1 MPIDYLHVVFGKMS
15 VQCSTHFFFFVLI
28 KFVSMCAYVCV
39 LSCMSCLYTL
49 NINPLLVVSFADIF
63 SHSVGCLFM
72 LLMISFSVQKLL
84 V

>member
-1 MPIDYLHVVFGKMS
+1 M
-15 VQCSTHFFFFVLI
+15 
-28 KFVSMCAYVCV
+28 YVCVCVCLCV

-84 V
+84 SLIRSNLFSFVFYFIYFRR